1 LKTKNIKTAIK
12 PIAVTENLENN
23 TLLIEKMNDLL
34 IKKTIAFFE
43 DSFRTEPQKIVLSP
57 GRINIIGE
65 HIDYNDGYVLP
76 AAIDKIICFAF
87 EKSNSNTSKIIAIDL
102 DDSFEIEVADAM
114 ELTENVWTNYI
125 RGVINQLKIK
135 GFKFDGFNCVFSSNI
150 PVGSGLS
157 SSAALECG
165 FLYGINE
172 LFDLKIKP
180 VDIAL
185 MGQSAEHWVG
195 INCGIMDQFSSVMGQ
210 ENKVIKIDCRTLE
223 YEYHNADFN
232 DYSLILFDSNVKH
245 SLMTS
250 AYNERR
256 QQCEE
261 GIAIIK
267 SNFPEIT
274 SFRDCNEQHVL
285 GLQQVMSANVFKRC
299 LFVVK
304 EIKRVTQACDA
315 LDKGDIETLGKL
327 MFETHQGLSVDYEVS
342 CAELDMI
349 VDTLKKEDAVVGSRL
364 MGGGFGGCTINL
376 IKKGHEERIKQQLSA
391 LYLETFGIELK
402 IYDVKIGNGT
412 SLYIA

>member
-1 LKTKNIKTAIK
+1 
-12 PIAVTENLENN
+12 
-23 TLLIEKMNDLL
+23 MNDIL
-34 IKKTIAFFE
+34 IHKTTDFFHQTFG
-43 DSFRTEPQKIVLSP
+43 SEPSKTVLSP

-65 HIDYNDGYVLP
+65 HIDYNDGFVLP

-87 EKSNSNTSKIIAIDL
+87 EKNNSDTAKIVAIDL
-102 DDSFEIEVADAM
+102 NDEFEVCVNDDQKQTDS
-114 ELTENVWTNYI
+114 VWTNYL
-125 RGVINQLKIK
+125 RGVLNQLKMN
-135 GFKFDGFNCVFSSNI
+135 GYSVEGFNCVFSSNI

-165 FLYGINE
+165 FLFGLNE
-172 LFDLKIKP
+172 LFDLKIRTI
-180 VDIAL
+180 DIAL
-185 MGQSAEHWVG
+185 MGQKAEHWVG
-195 INCGIMDQFSSVMGQ
+195 INCGIMDQFSSVMGL

-223 YEYHNADFN
+223 FEYHEANFN

-285 GLQQVMSANVFKRC
+285 ELQHVMSANVYKRC

-327 MFETHQGLSVDYEVS
+327 MFETHEGLSLDYEVS
-342 CAELDMI
+342 CAELDFL
-349 VDTLKKEDAVVGSRL
+349 VHTVKEDKSVIGSRL

-376 IKKGHEERIKQQLSA
+376 IKKGQEERIKQQLST
-391 LYLETFGIELK
+391 LYLDKFGIELK

-412 SLYIA
+412 SLYIAK

>member
-1 LKTKNIKTAIK
+1 MNDILI
-12 PIAVTENLENN
+12 NN
-23 TLLIEKMNDLL
+23 TVAFF
-34 IKKTIAFFE
+34 KKTFGK
-43 DSFRTEPQKIVLSP
+43 EPQKIVLSP

-87 EKSNSNTSKIIAIDL
+87 EKSNSNTSRIIAIDL
-102 DDSFEIEVADAM
+102 DDEFEINLADPI
-114 ELTENVWTNYI
+114 ELSDNVWTNYV
-125 RGVINQLKIK
+125 RGVMLQLQNK
-135 GFKFDGFNCVFSSNI
+135 GFQFEGVNCVFSSTI

-165 FLYGINE
+165 FLFGVKE
-172 LFDLKIKP
+172 LYNLDIKP
-180 VDIAL
+180 VDLAL

-195 INCGIMDQFSSVMGQ
+195 INCGIMDQFSSVMGL
-210 ENKVIKIDCRTLE
+210 ENKVLKIDCRTLE

-256 QQCEE
+256 EQCEE
-261 GIAIIK
+261 GIAILK
-267 SNFPEIT
+267 ANFPEVK
-274 SFRDCNEQHVL
+274 SFRDCTEEQV
-285 GLQQVMSANVFKRC
+285 QSMKEKMSEDVFKRS

-304 EIKRVTQACDA
+304 EIKRVIKACHA
-315 LDKGDIETLGKL
+315 LDNGDIPTLGKL
-327 MFETHQGLSVDYEVS
+327 MYETHEGLSKDYEVS
-342 CAELDMI
+342 CPELDMI
-349 VDTLKKEDAVVGSRL
+349 VDTLKTEEAVVGSRL

-376 IKKGHEERIKQQLSA
+376 IKKGHEERIKAKLSA

-402 IYDVKIGNGT
+402 IYDVKISNGT
-412 SLYIA
+412 SLYKNN

>member
-1 LKTKNIKTAIK
+1 MNNI
-12 PIAVTENLENN
+12 
-23 TLLIEKMNDLL
+23 L
-34 IKKTIAFFE
+34 IKKTTAFFE
-43 DSFRTEPQKIVLSP
+43 ENFGSEPKKIVLSP

-65 HIDYNDGYVLP
+65 HVDYNDGYVLP

-87 EKSNSNTSKIIAIDL
+87 EKNYTNTSKIIAIDL
-102 DDSFEIEVADAM
+102 EDSFEVD
-114 ELTENVWTNYI
+114 LTTDMKLTDNVWTNYL

-135 GFKFDGFNCVFSSNI
+135 GFEFDGFNCVFSSNI

-165 FLYGINE
+165 FLFGINE
-172 LFDLKIKP
+172 LFELKIKP

-223 YEYHNADFN
+223 YEYHEANFS
-232 DYSLILFDSNVKH
+232 DYSVVLFDSNVKH

-285 GLQQVMSANVFKRC
+285 KLQHVMSANVFKRC

-304 EIKRVTQACDA
+304 EIKRVSLACDA
-315 LDKGDIETLGKL
+315 LDKGDIATLGKL

-412 SLYIA
+412 SLYIAK

>member
-1 LKTKNIKTAIK
+1 
-12 PIAVTENLENN
+12 
-23 TLLIEKMNDLL
+23 MNDIL
-34 IKKTIAFFE
+34 INKTIAFFE
-43 DSFRTEPQKIVLSP
+43 KSFGSTPQKTVLSP

-87 EKSNSNTSKIIAIDL
+87 EKNNTNTSKIIAIDL
-102 DDSFEIEVADAM
+102 GEEFEIDLAEEVKLSDK
-114 ELTENVWTNYI
+114 VWTNYI
-125 RGVINQLKIK
+125 RGVIHQLQLK
-135 GFKFDGFNCVFSSNI
+135 GFEFEGVNCVFSSNI

-165 FLYGINE
+165 FLFGIKE
-172 LFDLKIKP
+172 LFDLNIKP
-180 VDIAL
+180 VNLAL

-195 INCGIMDQFSSVMGQ
+195 INCGIMDQFSSVMGL
-210 ENKVIKIDCRTLE
+210 EDKVIKIDCRTLE
-223 YEYHNADFN
+223 YEYHDANFS

-261 GIAIIK
+261 GIATIK
-267 SNFPEIT
+267 KNYPKIT
-274 SFRDCNEQHVL
+274 SFRDCTEN
-285 GLQQVMSANVFKRC
+285 QVMSLKDKMTKDVYRRS

-304 EIKRVTQACDA
+304 EIKRVILACEA
-315 LDKGDIETLGKL
+315 LDKGDILTLGKL
-327 MFETHQGLSVDYEVS
+327 MFETHEGLSVDYEVS

-349 VDTLKKEDAVVGSRL
+349 VDTLKKDEAVVGSRL

-376 IKKGHEERIKQQLSA
+376 IKKGQEERIKKQLSA
-391 LYLETFGIELK
+391 LYMETFGIELK
-402 IYDVKIGNGT
+402 IYDVKISNGT
-412 SLYIA
+412 SLYTA

>member
-1 LKTKNIKTAIK
+1 
-12 PIAVTENLENN
+12 
-23 TLLIEKMNDLL
+23 MNDIL
-34 IKKTIAFFE
+34 IKKTTAFFE
-43 DSFRTEPQKIVLSP
+43 ETFGAEPQKIVLSP

-87 EKSNSNTSKIIAIDL
+87 EKSNSNTSRIIAMDL
-102 DDSFEIEVADAM
+102 DDEFEIDVTAPM
-114 ELTENVWTNYI
+114 ELTDNVWTNYI
-125 RGVINQLKIK
+125 RGVVNQLKK
-135 GFKFDGFNCVFSSNI
+135 NDFEFEGFNCVFSSNI

-165 FLYGINE
+165 FLFGINE
-172 LFDLKIKP
+172 LFNLNIKP
-180 VDIAL
+180 IDIAL
-185 MGQSAEHWVG
+185 MGQKAEHWVG

-223 YEYHNADFN
+223 YEYHDANFS

-267 SNFPEIT
+267 KNYPKIN
-274 SFRDCNEQHVL
+274 SFRDCTENKVNSL
-285 GLQQVMSANVFKRC
+285 KDKMSAAVFKRS

-304 EIKRVTQACDA
+304 EINRVVQACKA
-315 LDKGDIETLGKL
+315 LDNGNIETLGRL
-327 MFETHQGLSVDYEVS
+327 MFETHEGLSVDYEVS

-349 VDTLKKEDAVVGSRL
+349 VDTLKKEEAVVGSRL

-376 IKKGHEERIKQQLSA
+376 IKKGHEEGVKKKLSA
-391 LYLETFGIELK
+391 LYFDTFGIELK

-412 SLYIA
+412 SLYNNN